1 MTGAIPLN
9 SGAVV
14 QAKASKIG
22 NVVARGGESE
32 WLQEAASMLGGC
44 IVAGLLSKIRYGRR
58 NHVMSRGNE
67 TDERIK
73 CYACE

>member
-1 MTGAIPLN
+1 MINAVPLN

-32 WLQEAASMLGGC
+32 WLQEAASMLGGRT
-44 IVAGLLSKIRYGRR
+44 VTELLSKMWQAQARDI
-58 NHVMSRGNE
+58 
-67 TDERIK
+67 
-73 CYACE
+73 ALQ

>member
-32 WLQEAASMLGGC
+32 WLQEAASMLGGNT
-44 IVAGLLSKIRYGRR
+44 VSGLLGEIWQAQPRD
-58 NHVMSRGNE
+58 ML
-67 TDERIK
+67 RI
-73 CYACE
+73 

>member
-44 IVAGLLSKIRYGRR
+44 VVTELLSEKWQWQAQPRDI
-58 NHVMSRGNE
+58 
-67 TDERIK
+67 
-73 CYACE
+73 ALQ

>member
-1 MTGAIPLN
+1 MFVGSKRRGAMTGAIPLN

-32 WLQEAASMLGGC
+32 WLQEAASMLAGC
-44 IVAGLLSKIRYGRR
+44 IVPGLLSKIRQAQARD
-58 NHVMSRGNE
+58 V
-67 TDERIK
+67 
-73 CYACE
+73 AWQ